1 MKEVLT
7 QGHEFSFLS
16 SRLNTYVQVFT
27 QLQNLRLEVSLRKI
41 AKPVA
46 DVVKFAKIAQN
57 RRCYVNLCIYV
68 SILYIFKLSPKVLF
82 QRVTKLS

>member
-16 SRLNTYVQVFT
+16 SRFNTYVQVFT
-27 QLQNLRLEVSLRKI
+27 QLENLRLQVCVRKI
-41 AKPVA
+41 TKPVA
-46 DVVKFAKIAQN
+46 DFAKFAKITQN
-57 RRCYVNLCIYV
+57 RRFYVNLCIHD
-68 SILYIFKLSPKVLF
+68 SIIYIFKQSPILSF

>member
-27 QLQNLRLEVSLRKI
+27 QLQNLRLKVCLRKI

-46 DVVKFAKIAQN
+46 DFAKFAEVAQN
-57 RRCYVNLCIYV
+57 GRFYVNLCIHD
-68 SILYIFKLSPKVLF
+68 SIIYKLSPKVLF
-82 QRVTKLS
+82 QRVTKLN